1 MAVYIEVYASFGAFN
16 FKIALSVP
24 CGTRRFSSTQTHT
37 PEFCDPQKYL
47 IKFLQLFLLRKKPV
61 CCLLLTGARGAWLRQ
76 RSCQRFKLSGGARAA
91 GDA

>member
-47 IKFLQLFLLRKKPV
+47 IRFLQLFLLRKKTS
-61 CCLLLTGARGAWLRQ
+61 LLLAAYWRPGGVAPP
-76 RSCQRFKLSGGARAA
+76 KILSKIQAFWWC
-91 GDA
+91 